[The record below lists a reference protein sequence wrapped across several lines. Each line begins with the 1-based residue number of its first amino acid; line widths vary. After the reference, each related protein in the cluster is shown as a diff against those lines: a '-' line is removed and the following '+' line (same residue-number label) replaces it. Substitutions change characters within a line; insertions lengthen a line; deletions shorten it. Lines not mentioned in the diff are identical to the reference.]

1 MTFTKTP
8 PSVSGFYAWRPTPSD
23 DIELVDV
30 YFGEHETSSLFFYAY
45 GYKYVIDL
53 DCGEWCRLV
62 PASEL
67 TDAWCEGRA
76 SVFASNLE
84 ETKWNNSR
92 AKRVAEGKE

>member
-8 PSVSGFYAWRPTPSD
+8 PTAPGFYAWRSTIKDPANCCDVLD
-23 DIELVDV
+23 DGTCFLGGIMHRQYVKEL
-30 YFGEHETSSLFFYAY
+30 G
-45 GYKYVIDL
+45 
-53 DCGEWCRLV
+53 GEWCRLV

-84 ETKWNNSR
+84 ETKWQNSR
-92 AKRVAEGKE
+92 AKRVVEGTEP